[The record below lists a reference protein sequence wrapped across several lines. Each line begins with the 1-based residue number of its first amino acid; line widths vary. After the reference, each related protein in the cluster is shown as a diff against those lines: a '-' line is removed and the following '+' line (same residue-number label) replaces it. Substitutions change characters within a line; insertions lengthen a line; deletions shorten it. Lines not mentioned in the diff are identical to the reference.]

1 MDGRWAAEMK
11 YDGCRLLAAVGRG
24 QGPVL
29 WTHNLNVVTPSYPE
43 VAEDPAPDN
52 GPATAGA
59 GDLPSFRRSLPDY
72 GLLPIACLDDARYQ
86 APIAT

>member
-1 MDGRWAAEMK
+1 MGGGWAAKMK
-11 YDGCRLLAAVGRG
+11 YDGCRLVAAVGG
-24 QGPVL
+24 GEPPVL
-29 WTHNLNVVTPSYPE
+29 WTRNLNVVTSSYPE
-43 VAEDPAPDN
+43 VAEDPAPDY

-72 GLLPIACLDDARYQ
+72 GLLPIACLDEARYQ